1 MDESW
6 RCLSVRTGV
15 SGESLAE
22 LHHGSAE
29 VASSGSLLL
38 LLCVFLGRIQQ
49 VLRWRIDQFRR
60 FLAAPQYTKLL
71 YYRWENGRSHT
82 WRRNEQG
89 RNVNEGEEGG
99 ECKKKTWKLCE
110 RRMGLRRGERL
121 AALVR
126 HCLSASLASLIPSVK
141 LSERFDFAFFVLPAS
156 GPLMVNRKLMNHP
169 GRRNLSVIGWIRGQG
184 SLREVK
190 IRLVPLYFGFRGSL
204 EFSFYRVELTLMSI
218 FRVSFV
224 AFMTE
229 GKIFGYFLLRI
240 CTKF

>member
-29 VASSGSLLL
+29 VSSSGSLLL

-60 FLAAPQYTKLL
+60 FLACTHNTQNFYIIV
-71 YYRWENGRSHT
+71 GRMDVAI
-82 WRRNEQG
+82 RERERNEG
-89 RNVNEGEEGG
+89 RNVKKRTGG
-99 ECKKKTWKLCE
+99 GRWMQKTWKVETLRE
-110 RRMGLRRGERL
+110 ENGLEAWQVGERL

-126 HCLSASLASLIPSVK
+126 HCLSASLTSLIPSVN

-156 GPLMVNRKLMNHP
+156 GALVVNRKLMNHP
-169 GRRNLSVIGWIRGQG
+169 GRRNLSMIGWVPGDW
-184 SLREVK
+184 EVK
-190 IRLVPLYFGFRGSL
+190 IRLVPLYFRFLGVAWSL
-204 EFSFYRVELTLMSI
+204 VSI
-218 FRVSFV
+218 
-224 AFMTE
+224 
-229 GKIFGYFLLRI
+229 GWN
-240 CTKF
+240 